1 MEVPMR
7 PGIEKT
13 AVVTGAGSGLG
24 RSLCV
29 ELARRGWRLGAVDMN
44 AEAARQTVRLVQVE
58 AMASHF
64 FEAFGAVGM
73 LFNNAGIGA
82 GGDVGELPM
91 DQWRR
96 VVDTNLWGVING
108 CHVFIPRMK
117 AHGSGHIVNTGS
129 IGAFVALPGVSPYCV
144 SKAGVIA
151 LSETLRSELAP
162 HNIGVTVTCPSF
174 FKTNIIETTT
184 FGEDFQRELLELA
197 FASAKMDC
205 DEVARRV
212 LGHIEKNR
220 LYSLPQASAWFSWLN
235 KRFAPVLMVKAWSWL
250 NRRGWL
256 ERVLKMSVRGGW

>member
-1 MEVPMR
+1 
-7 PGIEKT
+7 
-13 AVVTGAGSGLG
+13 
-24 RSLCV
+24 
-29 ELARRGWRLGAVDMN
+29 
-44 AEAARQTVRLVQVE
+44 
-58 AMASHF
+58 
-64 FEAFGAVGM
+64 
-73 LFNNAGIGA
+73 
-82 GGDVGELPM
+82 
-91 DQWRR
+91 
-96 VVDTNLWGVING
+96 
-108 CHVFIPRMK
+108 MK

>member
-1 MEVPMR
+1 MR

-44 AEAARQTVRLVQVE
+44 AEAARQTVRLVEDAGGGGEAWECDVRDLAQVE

-162 HNIGVTVTCPSF
+162 HNIGVTVSWRSP
-174 FKTNIIETTT
+174 
-184 FGEDFQRELLELA
+184 
-197 FASAKMDC
+197 
-205 DEVARRV
+205 ARRWTV
-212 LGHIEKNR
+212 TRSRAGCSGTSRRTGCTRCLR
-220 LYSLPQASAWFSWLN
+220 LPPGSRGSTRGLRRCSW
-235 KRFAPVLMVKAWSWL
+235 
-250 NRRGWL
+250 
-256 ERVLKMSVRGGW
+256 